1 MGKCSQC
8 VIQRYWFT
16 IRKDG
21 FSTPLYNGPDLND
34 DPYDLICACI
44 GNDGLV

>member
-1 MGKCSQC
+1 
-8 VIQRYWFT
+8 VIQRYNWFT

-21 FSTPLYNGPDLND
+21 FSTPLSVMGPGDLDD